1 MAENRVTQEN
11 NTAGGHI
18 AARDVIDVTVL
29 PPTVPETVLG
39 RLFKRMKEEAK
50 EDQTLCEYIGELEV
64 FTRTVA
70 DEEIVGLD
78 SKLTAAGRTDQIDM
92 ALAMKEMVFSQL
104 RQNVFSPTFQQIYA
118 TLLGKVFEEFET
130 WVKPA
135 ILAGATRQDID
146 ELVNGKVVRPIMSE
160 VDQCGDYHGVA
171 TQTIRGMIYF
181 LTGNCHIRWN

>member
-1 MAENRVTQEN
+1 MSEDQVNQEGN
-11 NTAGGHI
+11 VAGKNI
-18 AARDVIDVTVL
+18 AGRDAIDVTIL
-29 PPTVPETVLG
+29 PPPTPETILG
-39 RLFKRMKEEAK
+39 KLFRRLKDELK

-64 FTRTVA
+64 FTRVVSN
-70 DEEIVGLD
+70 EQVIGLD
-78 SKLTAAGRTDQIDM
+78 SKLTAAGRADQIDM

-135 ILAGATRQDID
+135 ILAGAERQAVD
-146 ELVNGKVVRPIMSE
+146 ELVNVKVIRPIMCE
-160 VDQCGDYHGVA
+160 VEQCGDYHGVA

-181 LTGNCHIRWN
+181 LTGNCHIRWH

>member
-1 MAENRVTQEN
+1 MPGHSVNQDN
-11 NTAGGHI
+11 NSAGGHI
-18 AARDVIDVTVL
+18 AGRDVVDVTML
-29 PPTVPETVLG
+29 PPPVQETVLG
-39 RLFKRMKEEAK
+39 RLFNRMKVEAK
-50 EDQTLCEYIGELEV
+50 DDQTLCDYISELEV

-70 DEEIVGLD
+70 NEQVVGLD
-78 SKLTAAGRTDQIDM
+78 SKLTAAGRADQIDM

-135 ILAGATRQDID
+135 ILAGAARQDVD
-146 ELVNGKVVRPIMSE
+146 ALVNGKVIRPIMSE
-160 VDQCGDYHGVA
+160 VEQCGDYHGVA
-171 TQTIRGMIYF
+171 TQTIRGMVYF